1 MSQTFDIYTSLDTDS
16 EAVAIANKWQTW
28 LDSKQTWEQRYQ
40 ETLQYL
46 YATSTDEIYSQAS
59 TKAEYASNTHIP
71 KLTQIYDLLCT
82 YYGEA
87 LFSLQDYV
95 EWDAESSDTLALTK
109 RKKIK
114 DFVKY
119 MLDRGGFRE
128 KTLTLLQ
135 DYVAAG
141 NSFVMPE
148 WHQEFKLDGK
158 GGSTLVW
165 EGAVARRIDPLDIV
179 FDPTCKDFAHS
190 PKIIRSVVSLG
201 DLKLMADH
209 NEGMKKAF
217 DRMMENRK
225 KVSAAVTNGDTI
237 KGDSLSIAGFGNLSS
252 YLMSDT
258 CEVLEFYGDLYD
270 IETDT
275 LKSKKKIT
283 IVDRC
288 LVVSEEDMLPINNYN
303 YIFKSGWRDRPN
315 CLWSMSALE
324 NLLGMQ
330 YRIDFLE
337 NRRADVYD
345 FISNPMIKE
354 KGDVTSPEVM
364 APGTRWHCDKD
375 ADVSF
380 MTPDATILTADNYIT
395 MYEQK
400 MDSFAGAPKEA
411 LGFRTPGEKTAFE
424 VQQLMNAATRIFNRQ
439 IRKFEV
445 ENFEPIINAMYE
457 LFLLKKRGQKI
468 AIKTENDEYGAPTF
482 VEVSV
487 DDLRGEGAI
496 RAVGSGYYSD
506 RAQAA
511 QTLMQLGN
519 SSLFTSP
526 EVLANISPAALGKVF
541 LDVTG
546 LNKYP
551 NLFRKDSRI
560 YEAGEQQ
567 VLAANVGKQIDR
579 VNAAAMAEV
588 SEETGVDVLAMKQ
601 GGANV

>member
-1 MSQTFDIYTSLDTDS
+1 MSQTFDIYTSIDKDS
-16 EAVAIANKWQTW
+16 DAVAIAEKWQAW
-28 LDSKQTWEQRYQ
+28 ESSKADWNKRYQ

-46 YATSTDEIYSQAS
+46 YATSTDEIYSQAG
-59 TKAEYASNTHIP
+59 TRAEYASNTHIP

-87 LFSLQDYV
+87 LFSLSDYV
-95 EWDAESSDTLALTK
+95 EWDAESRDTLALTK

-128 KTLTLLQ
+128 KTLSLLS
-135 DYVAAG
+135 DYTAAG

-148 WHQEFKLDGK
+148 WHQEFKVDDRGN
-158 GGSTLVW
+158 STLIW

-179 FDPTCKDFAHS
+179 FDPMCKDFAHS
-190 PKIIRSVVSLG
+190 PKIIRSIVSIG
-201 DLKLMADH
+201 DLKLMAEHDPA
-209 NEGMKKAF
+209 MQAAF
-217 DRMMENRK
+217 EKMIKNRQ
-225 KVSAAVTNGDTI
+225 KVRAAVTQGDSI
-237 KGDSLSIAGFGNLSS
+237 KGDMVDIAGFGTMSA
-252 YLMSDT
+252 YMCSDT
-258 CEVLEFYGDLYD
+258 CELLEFYGDLYD
-270 IETDT
+270 IEKDV
-275 LKSKKKIT
+275 LKSKKKI
-283 IVDRC
+283 IIMDRS
-288 LVVSEEDMLPINNYN
+288 VVLHEEDMLPINNYN

-337 NRRADVYD
+337 NRRADCYD
-345 FISNPMIKE
+345 FISNPQIVE
-354 KGDVTSPEVM
+354 KGDVTAPEVP
-364 APGTRWHCDKD
+364 APGMTWHCDKD
-375 ADVSF
+375 ADVRYL
-380 MTPDATILTADNYIT
+380 TPDSTILTADNYIS

-400 MDSFAGAPKEA
+400 MDAFAGAPKEA

-445 ENFEPIINAMYE
+445 EMFEPIINAMYE

-468 AIKTENDEYGAPTF
+468 SIKTENTEYGAPTF
-482 VEVSV
+482 IEVSV

-506 RAQAA
+506 RAQVA

-519 SSLFTSP
+519 SALFMSP
-526 EVLANISPAALGKVF
+526 EVLANISPSALGQVF

-551 NLFRKDSRI
+551 NIFRKDSRI

-588 SEETGVDVLAMKQ
+588 SAETGVDVMAMKQ
-601 GGANV
+601 GGTNV

>member
-1 MSQTFDIYTSLDTDS
+1 
-16 EAVAIANKWQTW
+16 
-28 LDSKQTWEQRYQ
+28 
-40 ETLQYL
+40 
-46 YATSTDEIYSQAS
+46 
-59 TKAEYASNTHIP
+59 
-71 KLTQIYDLLCT
+71 
-82 YYGEA
+82 
-87 LFSLQDYV
+87 
-95 EWDAESSDTLALTK
+95 
-109 RKKIK
+109 
-114 DFVKY
+114 
-119 MLDRGGFRE
+119 
-128 KTLTLLQ
+128 
-135 DYVAAG
+135 
-141 NSFVMPE
+141 
-148 WHQEFKLDGK
+148 
-158 GGSTLVW
+158 
-165 EGAVARRIDPLDIV
+165 
-179 FDPTCKDFAHS
+179 
-190 PKIIRSVVSLG
+190 
-201 DLKLMADH
+201 
-209 NEGMKKAF
+209 
-217 DRMMENRK
+217 
-225 KVSAAVTNGDTI
+225 
-237 KGDSLSIAGFGNLSS
+237 
-252 YLMSDT
+252 
-258 CEVLEFYGDLYD
+258 
-270 IETDT
+270 
-275 LKSKKKIT
+275 
-283 IVDRC
+283 

-354 KGDVTSPEVM
+354 KGDVTSPEVL
-364 APGTRWHCDKD
+364 APGTRWICDKD

-380 MTPDATILTADNYIT
+380 MTPDATILTADNYIN

-506 RAQAA
+506 RAQVA

-519 SSLFTSP
+519 SSLFTSQ

-588 SEETGVDVLAMKQ
+588 SEETGVDVMAMKQ

>member
-1 MSQTFDIYTSLDTDS
+1 MSQTFDIYTSLDKDS

-28 LDSKQTWEQRYQ
+28 VEAKQSWENRYQ

-46 YATSTDEIYSQAS
+46 YATSTDEIYSQAG
-59 TKAEYASNTHIP
+59 TREDYASNTHIP

-87 LFSLQDYV
+87 LFSLSDYI
-95 EWDAESSDTLALTK
+95 EWDAESSDTLSLVK

-119 MLDRGGFRE
+119 MLDKGGFRE
-128 KTLTLLQ
+128 KTLKLLQ

-141 NSFVMPE
+141 NPFVMPE
-148 WHQEFKLDGK
+148 WHQEYKVGAN
-158 GGSTLVW
+158 GQSSLVW
-165 EGAVARRIDPLDIV
+165 EGAVARVIDPLDIV

-190 PKIIRSVVSLG
+190 PKIIRSVVSIG
-201 DLKLMADH
+201 DLKLMSE
-209 NEGMKKAF
+209 NKPEMKAAF
-217 DRMMENRK
+217 DKMIKNRQ
-225 KVSAAVTNGDTI
+225 KVMAAVTNGDTI
-237 KGDSLSIAGFGNLSS
+237 KGDALSIAGFGTLSS
-252 YLMSDT
+252 YMCSDT
-258 CEVLEFYGDLYD
+258 CELLEFYGDLYD

-275 LKSKKKIT
+275 LKSKKKI
-283 IVDRC
+283 IIMDRS
-288 LVVSEEDMLPINNYN
+288 VVLSEEDMLPINNYN
-303 YIFKSGWRDRPN
+303 YIFKGGWRDRPN

-337 NRRADVYD
+337 NKRADCYD
-345 FISNPMIKE
+345 FVSNPQIVE
-354 KGDVTSPEVM
+354 KGDVTSPEVIG
-364 APGTRWHCDKD
+364 PGAKWHCDKD
-375 ADVSF
+375 ADVRF
-380 MTPDATILTADNYIT
+380 LTPDSTILTADNYIN

-400 MDSFAGAPKEA
+400 MDAFAGAPKEA

-445 ENFEPIINAMYE
+445 EVFEPIINAMYE
-457 LFLLKKRGQKI
+457 LFLLKKRGHKI
-468 AIKTENDEYGAPTF
+468 SVKTEDSTYGAPTF
-482 VEVSV
+482 VEVAI

-506 RAQAA
+506 RAQVA

-519 SSLFTSP
+519 SSLFMSQ
-526 EVLANISPAALGKVF
+526 EVLANISPSALGKVF

-551 NLFRKDSRI
+551 GIFRKDSRI
-560 YEAGEQQ
+560 YEAGQQQ
-567 VLAANVGKQIDR
+567 VIAANVGKQLDR

-588 SEETGVDVLAMKQ
+588 SEETGVDVLAMKE
-601 GGANV
+601 GGPRG